1 MTRSDDEAVLLAIDA
16 GLRETG
22 WAIFRCGEPVTT
34 GVIVVPGRRRVDAKV
49 RVAHLVQCLDDLVN
63 EWSPVAVVCSQPS
76 GIHWPVPALELLDAA
91 LTEWSEQRR
100 LTAYTYTA
108 QEVRLAIAG
117 HPNVSRDRLAYAVMV
132 RLGLIGQGKTT
143 HEWEAVAVGDY
154 HLRRRTTTG

>member
-1 MTRSDDEAVLLAIDA
+1 MTRRDDEAVLLAIDA

-22 WAIFRCGEPVTT
+22 WAIFRCGQPVRLRRT

-49 RVAHLVQCLDDLVN
+49 RVAHLVQCLDALVE
-63 EWSPVAVVCSQPS
+63 EWGPGAVVCSEPS
-76 GIHWPVPALELLDAA
+76 GIHWPVPALELLDAG
-91 LTEWSEQRR
+91 LTEWSERRR
-100 LTAYTYTA
+100 LRVYTYTA

-117 HPNVSRDRLAYAVMV
+117 HPNVSKDQLAYAVMV

-154 HLRRRTTTG
+154 HLRRSS

>member
-1 MTRSDDEAVLLAIDA
+1 VTRRDDEAVLLAIDA

-49 RVAHLVQCLDDLVN
+49 RVARLVQCLDALVD
-63 EWSPVAVVCSQPS
+63 EWRPGGVVYSQPT
-76 GIHWPVPALELLDAA
+76 GIHWPMPALELLDAA

-154 HLRRRTTTG
+154 HLRRSR